1 MILFKIFKSPNR
13 AVYFKIAKKYNTSIW
28 RVYRLAHG
36 KKVYLSGKTLDIL
49 KELKELG
56 IIDSVRF

>member
-13 AVYFKIAKKYNTSIW
+13 SVYFMVAKKYKTSIW

-36 KKVYLSGKTLDIL
+36 KRVYLSGKSLDIL
-49 KELKELG
+49 KELKEQG
-56 IIDSVRF
+56 VIDSVRF